1 MRFTVT
7 NSNLIYSFSFTPEKV
22 HIQIN
27 DTSNNLFMTC
37 LEMPVEVLQ
46 IIEQQRQQFNT
57 FHMSQV
63 PLTEN
68 QLGTQQMSSEVA
80 AESGHDLPDIF
91 DANFVPGPINF
102 NFPWENY
109 YNGPYSPS
117 VFDDLHMQGEEEGM
131 DNSDSEH
138 ELVIIEDDD
147 QNTPPNTP
155 ESEQPTQPPMLQRN
169 NSNVFTSIENA
180 SEYVYR
186 TLFD

>member
-1 MRFTVT
+1 MIFTVT

-91 DANFVPGPINF
+91 DANFVPGTINF

-109 YNGPYSPS
+109 YLS
-117 VFDDLHMQGEEEGM
+117 LIH
-131 DNSDSEH
+131 
-138 ELVIIEDDD
+138 I
-147 QNTPPNTP
+147 
-155 ESEQPTQPPMLQRN
+155 
-169 NSNVFTSIENA
+169 
-180 SEYVYR
+180 
-186 TLFD
+186 

>member
-1 MRFTVT
+1 MIFTVT

-68 QLGTQQMSSEVA
+68 QLGSQQMSSEVA

-91 DANFVPGPINF
+91 DPLLKIEEKLCSFGLVPKDNRT
-102 NFPWENY
+102 
-109 YNGPYSPS
+109 
-117 VFDDLHMQGEEEGM
+117 VFEFGARRHVQVCRAQACSGLR
-131 DNSDSEH
+131 
-138 ELVIIEDDD
+138 V
-147 QNTPPNTP
+147 
-155 ESEQPTQPPMLQRN
+155 RC
-169 NSNVFTSIENA
+169 A
-180 SEYVYR
+180 
-186 TLFD
+186 